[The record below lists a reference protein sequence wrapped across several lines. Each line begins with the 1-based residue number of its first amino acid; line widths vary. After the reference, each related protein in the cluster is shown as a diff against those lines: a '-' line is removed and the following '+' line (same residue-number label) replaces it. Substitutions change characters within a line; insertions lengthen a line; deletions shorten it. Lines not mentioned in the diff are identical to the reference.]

1 MPDKN
6 ILIYDS
12 TLRDG
17 AQGEH
22 VSFSNDD
29 KLRIARKLDE
39 LGVAYIEGGWPASN
53 PRDFD
58 FFREAASIKFKYAR
72 LCAFGCSRRK
82 DVAAADDPQLRA
94 LLDSGAPVCTIVG
107 KTPASQVREILNVTE
122 DENLAM
128 IRESCR
134 FLADAGRE
142 VIFDAEHFFEA
153 WSEDAEYA

>member
-1 MPDKN
+1 MPDQN

-22 VSFSNDD
+22 VSFSKDD
-29 KLRIARKLDE
+29 KLRIAEKLDE
-39 LGVAYIEGGWPASN
+39 LGVAYIEGGWPGSN
-53 PRDFD
+53 PRDAE
-58 FFREAASIKFKYAR
+58 FFRDAASRTFKYAK
-72 LCAFGCSRRK
+72 LCAFGCTRRK
-82 DVAAADDPQLRA
+82 DLAAGDDPQLRA

-107 KTPASQVREILNVTE
+107 KTPASQVRDILNVSE
-122 DENLAM
+122 EENLSM

-142 VIFDAEHFFEA
+142 AK
-153 WSEDAEYA
+153 